1 MQLVAHIG
9 GKAVENVPDMTGE
22 SILKNAEKIYT
33 LYDWIFVDIFV
44 NIPFFISFYGEN
56 DWVLRITFN
65 IFLKHENEFKYEWYH
80 QKIFFDM
87 IFVNKYL

>member
-22 SILKNAEKIYT
+22 SILKNAEKMYT

-56 DWVLRITFN
+56 D
-65 IFLKHENEFKYEWYH
+65 
-80 QKIFFDM
+80 
-87 IFVNKYL
+87 